1 MQIGQQYSMRE
12 WTWICRSWTVSVQWV
27 QVAECSG
34 CRFCNVR
41 DVFVPGHLASEGET
55 NNFERQTLRKGAT
68 AKHEVRV
75 WADGRTEGE
84 FAVLVERVGT
94 KGSEILMGGYD
105 QGFTL
110 ASVEGHEPA

>member
-1 MQIGQQYSMRE
+1 MDNVLRE
-12 WTWICRSWTVSVQWV
+12 TTLRARAV

-84 FAVLVERVGT
+84 FAVL
-94 KGSEILMGGYD
+94 
-105 QGFTL
+105 
-110 ASVEGHEPA
+110 A